1 MYTAFSVYD
10 TLGAC
15 LRAASAA
22 VSPLLC
28 VTRTLAGVNGSS
40 SASVGTN
47 LGFLVGVGVLI
58 AVGAG
63 ILSTISNGRSSAVP
77 SIKETQQE
85 LGKFL
90 H

>member
-1 MYTAFSVYD
+1 MHAP
-10 TLGAC
+10 
-15 LRAASAA
+15 ASAA
-22 VSPLLC
+22 LGPLLC

-40 SASVGTN
+40 SASVGSTN
-47 LGFLVGVGVLI
+47 LVGYLVGVGLL

-63 ILSTISNGRSSAVP
+63 ILSAISNGRSSAVP